1 MALPPRSVG
10 AVHETVAWVLP
21 YTAVTDVG
29 APGTAPGTTADEAV
43 DAEPA
48 PTEFVAFTVNV

>member
-1 MALPPRSVG
+1 MG
-10 AVHETVAWVLP
+10 AFHETVAWVLP